1 MTTMSLNG
9 IDISEY
15 QSGIDLSL
23 VPCDFV
29 ICKATQGTSYVNPD
43 CDRAYQQAKGLGK
56 KLGVYHYFGGGN
68 PVSEAQYFVNNI
80 KGYIGEALLALDWEQ
95 NENASFGQGA
105 AVAVQF
111 LNEVFRL
118 TGVRPLIYM
127 SKSTCRNYNWSSV
140 VNGNYGLW
148 MAQYANNDP
157 TGYQSDPWTDNLGI
171 GAFKFYAIHQYSSTG
186 RLTGYDGNLD
196 LDIFYGDREAWNAY
210 AKGRRTENE
219 TEPSTPEAVTYTV
232 KRGDTLSGIAA
243 MFGTTYQQLA
253 AENGITNPNLI
264 YPGQVLRIRGGSQ
277 PLYYTVK
284 RGDTLSEIAAR
295 YGTTYQR
302 LAQLNGITNPNLI
315 YAGQVIRIR

>member
-1 MTTMSLNG
+1 MSLNG
-9 IDISEY
+9 IDISAY
-15 QSGIDLSL
+15 QSGIDLSQ

-43 CDRAYQQAKGLGK
+43 CNRAYQQAKGLGK

-68 PVSEAQYFVNNI
+68 PVSEAQYFVNNT
-80 KGYIGEALLALDWEQ
+80 KGYIGEAILALDWEQ
-95 NENASFGQGA
+95 NENPSFAQGA
-105 AVAVQF
+105 AVAIQF
-111 LNEVFRL
+111 LNEVYRL

-140 VNGNYGLW
+140 ANGNYGLW
-148 MAQYANNDP
+148 MAQYANNNP
-157 TGYQSDPWTDNLGI
+157 TGYQADPWTDNLGI
-171 GAFKFYAIHQYSSTG
+171 GSFRFYAIHQYSSTG
-186 RLTGYDGNLD
+186 RLPGYNGDLD
-196 LDIFYGDREAWNAY
+196 LDIFYGDKAAWDAY
-210 AKGRRTENE
+210 AKGGRTGEE
-219 TEPSTPEAVTYTV
+219 TAPTTPEAVTYTV
-232 KRGDTLSGIAA
+232 KSGDTLSGIAA

-277 PLYYTVK
+277 PVYYTVK
-284 RGDTLSEIAAR
+284 RGDTLSEIAVR